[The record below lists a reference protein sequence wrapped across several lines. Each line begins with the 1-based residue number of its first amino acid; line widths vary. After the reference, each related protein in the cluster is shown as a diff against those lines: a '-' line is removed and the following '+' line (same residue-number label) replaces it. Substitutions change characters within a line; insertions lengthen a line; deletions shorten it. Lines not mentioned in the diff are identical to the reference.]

1 MSISLFG
8 RKVVTA
14 KRKFEGEESSV
25 EEIQPV
31 KKKARSSEA
40 TSTEVVPAQPKP
52 IISVPTAQKSASVL
66 EESIWKGRLQ
76 GKEKEIEELKKKIAD
91 LELEN
96 LRIASESQKKIEVS
110 LFLFRHLI
118 Y

>member
-14 KRKFEGEESSV
+14 KRKLDDEDSSV

-31 KKKARSSEA
+31 IKKARSSE
-40 TSTEVVPAQPKP
+40 TSTEAIPEQEKQ
-52 IISVPTAQKSASVL
+52 IISTPPPSKSTSVA
-66 EESIWKGRLQ
+66 ESIWKGRLQ
-76 GKEKEIEELKKKIAD
+76 GKEKEIVELKKNIVD
-91 LELEN
+91 LEQEN
-96 LRIASESQKKIEVS
+96 LRIASESQKKIQVS
-110 LFLFRHLI
+110 L